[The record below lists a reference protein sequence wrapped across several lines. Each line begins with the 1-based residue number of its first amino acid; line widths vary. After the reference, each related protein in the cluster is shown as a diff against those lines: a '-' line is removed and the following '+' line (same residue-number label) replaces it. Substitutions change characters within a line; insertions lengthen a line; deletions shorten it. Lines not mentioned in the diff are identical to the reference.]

1 MDVDSQLRGGLG
13 SSDGLTPLLDRQSQS
28 PKPELQEELNAHLL
42 HEDIERVASLED
54 RVRLLLGNLHN
65 QLSPSLSST
74 TAESVAVSK
83 VI

>member
-1 MDVDSQLRGGLG
+1 LW
-13 SSDGLTPLLDRQSQS
+13 
-28 PKPELQEELNAHLL
+28 EELNAHLL

-74 TAESVAVSK
+74 AAESVAMSK